1 MKLVGQLRSL
11 ALADLPRFLMCILL
25 VPASLVAIMVFR
37 LFDQNI
43 VALGGAWLVSCSY
56 FVSISTKAS
65 EMVAP
70 EERSGKRLDVLL
82 GMVFLADALWLAAAA
97 VSLAVVLT
105 IWTELVD
112 RAVTLASIAL
122 VLGVATGV
130 LHWVK
135 ARAEWGPLP

>member
-11 ALADLPRFLMCILL
+11 ALADLPLFLICILL
-25 VPASLVAIMVFR
+25 VPASLMAIMVFR

-43 VALGGAWLVSCSY
+43 VALGGAWLASCSY
-56 FVSISTKAS
+56 LISISTKAS
-65 EMVAP
+65 EMVVP
-70 EERSGKRLDVLL
+70 EERSGKRLETLL
-82 GMVFLADALWLAAAA
+82 GMILLAAALWLAAAA

-112 RAVTLASIAL
+112 SAAALASIAL

-130 LHWVK
+130 LYCVR
-135 ARAEWGPLP
+135 ARAEWGALR